1 LGIIRLIAALRSNRH
16 SIRAYVG
23 AIATLILVPALI
35 VVGWL
40 ATLWAT
46 SERAQLEQAAEH
58 KAREIAADIDR
69 EIVSTQ
75 NMLTVLASS
84 HFLQNRDLE
93 SFHAQATMLTR
104 RLEVPIILL
113 DRGLAQQVVNT
124 AIPWGNPLPAAV
136 PVPRSEDEL
145 RSLWLGNPAVSDVFL
160 GRRSDRHVVAV
171 KVPVLRDGA
180 VEFVLSVG
188 CPLAKFAE
196 ILDSSGMAPGRI
208 ATVLDRRGVVVA
220 RSEQH
225 NAYAGR
231 AVAYPP
237 PVGAHGVVKGK
248 DHQGIEFHWFF
259 RRSEATGWSV
269 SVGVPDRLLMAP
281 AKRALASFAT
291 AGSLLVAI
299 VFALSYYWAGRLSQS
314 AGAPGIDRKPTRE
327 EFEVLFDSVPNGV
340 VVVDSDGLIALAN
353 ACMEKTFGYGRGEL
367 IGQPVELVIPERF
380 HWAHLRLRA
389 PIAGAGR
396 AWRTEPGRELVG
408 RRQDGTEFPI
418 EIGLNPIHTSAG
430 NLVMTTI
437 VDITARKLAEQ
448 RICATEAERDDLR
461 RRFMQAQEQE
471 RLRLAHE
478 LHDQTGQSLTAA
490 LLELKGIELLV
501 NERGRERLRLLRRQM
516 EEIGKTLHRVAW
528 ELRPA
533 SIDELGLASALANY
547 ISEWSAQYRIEADF
561 HCGEPGI
568 DSLPEEIRTTIYRV
582 VQEGLTNIAK
592 HARQPAGVSIVIE
605 RVGAV
610 LRLLIEDD
618 GCGFDAGPAQEHAAE
633 RNSGL
638 GLAGMRERLALIG
651 GELEI
656 ESSIGGGT
664 TVLAR
669 IPLERERMTA

>member
-1 LGIIRLIAALRSNRH
+1 LERYTSIAALRRNRR

-35 VVGWL
+35 VAAWL
-40 ATLWAT
+40 ATLWAA
-46 SERAQLEQAAEH
+46 SERAQLEQAAEY
-58 KAREIAADIDR
+58 KVREIAADIDR
-69 EIVSTQ
+69 EIVGTQ

-84 HFLQNRDLE
+84 HFLQNRDLG
-93 SFHAQATMLTR
+93 SFHAQAATLTR
-104 RLEVPIILL
+104 RLEVPIVLL
-113 DRGLAQQVVNT
+113 DHSLARQVVNT
-124 AIPWGNPLPAAV
+124 GVPWGIPLPSV
-136 PVPRSEDEL
+136 PVSRSEDEL
-145 RSLWLGNPAVSDVFL
+145 RSLRLGNAAVTNVFF
-160 GRRSDRHVVAV
+160 GRRVDRHIVAV
-171 KVPVLRDGA
+171 TVPVLRDG
-180 VEFVLSVG
+180 VLEFGLSVG
-188 CPLAKFAE
+188 WPLEKFAE
-196 ILDSSGMAPGRI
+196 ILDSSGIGPDRI

-220 RSEQH
+220 RSAQH
-225 NAYAGR
+225 SAYAGR
-231 AVAYPP
+231 AVTYAP
-237 PVGAHGVVKGK
+237 PVGPYGVVKGK
-248 DHQGIEFHWFF
+248 DHQGTEYHWFF
-259 RRSEATGWSV
+259 RRSEAAGWTV

-281 AKRALASFAT
+281 AKRALASFAVG
-291 AGSLLVAI
+291 GSFLVVV

-340 VVVDSDGLIALAN
+340 VVVDSDGLVALAN
-353 ACMEKTFGYGRGEL
+353 ACMEKTFGYGHGEL

-380 HWAHLRLRA
+380 RWTRLQLTAPLVVAARA
-389 PIAGAGR
+389 RRMEA
-396 AWRTEPGRELVG
+396 GRELFG
-408 RRQDGTEFPI
+408 RRKDGTEFPV
-418 EIGLNPIHTSAG
+418 EIGLNPIQTTAG
-430 NLVMTTI
+430 NLVMATV

-448 RICATEAERDDLR
+448 RIRATEAERDDLR

-471 RLRLAHE
+471 RLRLARE

-501 NERGRERLRLLRRQM
+501 NDRGRERLRLLRRQM

-561 HCGEPGI
+561 HCGDPKL
-568 DSLPEEIRTTIYRV
+568 DQLTDDVRTTIYRI

-592 HARQPAGVSIVIE
+592 HAKQPAGVSIVIE
-605 RVGAV
+605 RVDAT

-618 GCGFDAGPAQEHAAE
+618 GCGFDASPANERAGE
-633 RNSGL
+633 RNGSL

-656 ESSIGGGT
+656 ESSVGGGT
-664 TVLAR
+664 TVFAH

>member
-1 LGIIRLIAALRSNRH
+1 LGIVTQVGALRRNRR

-35 VVGWL
+35 VVAWL
-40 ATLWAT
+40 ATLWAA

-75 NMLTVLASS
+75 NMLMVLTNS

-93 SFHAQATMLTR
+93 SFHAQAATLTR
-104 RLEVPIILL
+104 RLGVPVIVL
-113 DRGLAQQVVNT
+113 DRSFARQLLNT
-124 AIPWGNPLPAAV
+124 EIPWGSPLPDTAA
-136 PVPRSEDEL
+136 PRSEGEL
-145 RSLWLGNPAVSDVFL
+145 RSLRLGNAAVSNVFF
-160 GRRSDRHVVAV
+160 GRRIDRHIVAV
-171 KVPVLRDGA
+171 TVPVLRDGA
-180 VEFVLSVG
+180 LELALSVG
-188 CPLAKFAE
+188 WPLAKFAE
-196 ILDSSGMAPGRI
+196 ILDSSGIGPGRI

-225 NAYAGR
+225 SEHAGR
-231 AVAYPP
+231 AVSYAPP
-237 PVGAHGVVKGK
+237 AGPHGVVKGT
-248 DHQGIEFHWFF
+248 DHQGIGFHWFF
-259 RRSEATGWSV
+259 RRSEAAGWSV

-281 AKRALASFAT
+281 AKLAVASFAT
-291 AGSLLVAI
+291 AGSLLIAL

-340 VVVDSDGLIALAN
+340 VVVDSDGLVALAN
-353 ACMEKTFGYGRGEL
+353 ACMEKTFGYGRREL
-367 IGQPVELVIPERF
+367 IGHPIELVIPERF
-380 HWAHLRLRA
+380 RWAHLRLRA
-389 PIAGAGR
+389 PFGGAARARRMEAGH
-396 AWRTEPGRELVG
+396 ELFG
-408 RRQDGTEFPI
+408 RRKDGTEFPI
-418 EIGLNPIHTSAG
+418 EIGLNPIKTSAG
-430 NLVMTTI
+430 NLVMATV
-437 VDITARKLAEQ
+437 VDISARKLAEQ
-448 RICATEAERDDLR
+448 RICVTEAERDDLR

-501 NERGRERLRLLRRQM
+501 NDRGRERLRLLRRQM

-547 ISEWSAQYRIEADF
+547 IFEWSAQYRIEADF
-561 HCGEPGI
+561 HCGEPGL
-568 DSLPEEIRTTIYRV
+568 DRLPEEIRTTIYRV

-605 RVGAV
+605 RVGAT

-618 GCGFDAGPAQEHAAE
+618 GCGFDASPAQERAGE
-633 RNSGL
+633 RNGSL

>member
-1 LGIIRLIAALRSNRH
+1 LGIITQFAALRRNRH

-35 VVGWL
+35 VAGWL
-40 ATLWAT
+40 AMLWAA

-58 KAREIAADIDR
+58 KVREIAADIDR

-75 NMLTVLASS
+75 NMLRVLASS

-93 SFHAQATMLTR
+93 SFHAQAATLTR
-104 RLEVPIILL
+104 RLEFPIVLL
-113 DRGLAQQVVNT
+113 DHSLARQVVNT
-124 AIPWGNPLPAAV
+124 GVPWGNPLPSV
-136 PVPRSEDEL
+136 PVFRSEDEL
-145 RSLWLGNPAVSDVFL
+145 RSLRLGNAAVSNVFF
-160 GRRSDRHVVAV
+160 GRRIDRHVVAV
-171 KVPVLRDGA
+171 TVPLLRDGA
-180 VEFVLSVG
+180 VEFALSVG
-188 CPLAKFAE
+188 WPLEKFAE
-196 ILDSSGMAPGRI
+196 ILDSSGIGPDRI

-220 RSEQH
+220 RSAQH
-225 NAYAGR
+225 STYAGR
-231 AVAYPP
+231 AVTYAP
-237 PVGAHGVVKGK
+237 PVGPHGVVKGK
-248 DHQGIEFHWFF
+248 DHQGAEFHWFF

-281 AKRALASFAT
+281 AKRALASFVT
-291 AGSLLVAI
+291 AGSLLVVV

-340 VVVDSDGLIALAN
+340 VVVDSDGVIALAN
-353 ACMEKTFGYGRGEL
+353 VCMEKTFGYGRGEL
-367 IGQPVELVIPERF
+367 IGQPVEIVIPRGF
-380 HWAHLRLRA
+380 RRARSRLEAAFAGAARA
-389 PIAGAGR
+389 PR
-396 AWRTEPGRELVG
+396 METGREFFG
-408 RRQDGTEFPI
+408 RRRDGSEFPV
-418 EIGLNPIHTSAG
+418 EIGLNPIQTSTG
-430 NLVMTTI
+430 NLMMATV
-437 VDITARKLAEQ
+437 VNITARKLAEQ

-461 RRFMQAQEQE
+461 RRFMRAQEQE

-478 LHDQTGQSLTAA
+478 LHDQTGQTLTAA

-516 EEIGKTLHRVAW
+516 EEMGKTLHRVAW

-547 ISEWSAQYRIEADF
+547 ISEWSAQYKIEADF
-561 HCGEPGI
+561 HCGEPGL
-568 DSLPEEIRTTIYRV
+568 DEVSEEVRTTIYRV
-582 VQEGLTNIAK
+582 VQEGLTNIVK
-592 HARQPAGVSIVIE
+592 HAKQPAGVSIVIE
-605 RVGAV
+605 RVGAT

-618 GCGFDAGPAQEHAAE
+618 GCGFDAGPAQERAGE
-633 RNSGL
+633 RNGSL

-651 GELEI
+651 GELDI

>member
-1 LGIIRLIAALRSNRH
+1 MGVVTQIAALRRSRH
-16 SIRAYVG
+16 SIRTYVG
-23 AIATLILVPALI
+23 AIATLVLVPALI
-35 VVGWL
+35 VAAWL
-40 ATLWAT
+40 ATLWAA

-69 EIVSTQ
+69 EIVGTQ
-75 NMLTVLASS
+75 NMLMVLASS
-84 HFLQNRDLE
+84 HFLRNRDLE
-93 SFHAQATMLTR
+93 SFHAQAVTLTR
-104 RLEVPIILL
+104 RLEVPIIVI
-113 DRGLAQQVVNT
+113 DSSLARQLVNT
-124 AIPWGNPLPAAV
+124 AIPWGNPLPAV
-136 PVPRSEDEL
+136 PVRRSEDEL
-145 RSLWLGNPAVSDVFL
+145 RSLRLGNAIVSDVFF
-160 GRRSDRHVVAV
+160 GRWADRHVVAV
-171 KVPVLRDGA
+171 TVPVLRDGA
-180 VEFVLSVG
+180 LELALSVG
-188 CPLAKFAE
+188 WPLAKFAE
-196 ILDSSGMAPGRI
+196 VLDSSGIGPGHI
-208 ATVLDRRGVVVA
+208 ATVLDRRGVFVA

-225 NAYAGR
+225 GAYAGR
-231 AVAYPP
+231 VAAYAP
-237 PVGAHGVVKGK
+237 PVGPHGVVKGK
-248 DHQGIEFHWFF
+248 DHQGTEFHWFF

-281 AKRALASFAT
+281 AKLALASFAT
-291 AGSLLVAI
+291 AGSLLVAV

-340 VVVDSDGLIALAN
+340 VVVDSDGLIALSN
-353 ACMEKTFGYGRGEL
+353 ACMERTFGYGRGEL
-367 IGQPVELVIPERF
+367 IGQPVERVIPERF
-380 HWAHLRLRA
+380 RWAHLRPRA
-389 PIAGAGR
+389 PFAGAAQARGME
-396 AWRTEPGRELVG
+396 AGREFFG
-408 RRQDGTEFPI
+408 RRKDGTEFPV
-418 EIGLNPIHTSAG
+418 EIGLNPIQTSAG

-437 VDITARKLAEQ
+437 VDITARKLAEE

-461 RRFMQAQEQE
+461 RRFMRAQEQE

-478 LHDQTGQSLTAA
+478 LHDQTGQTLTAA

-501 NERGRERLRLLRRQM
+501 NDRGRERLRLLRRQM

-561 HCGEPGI
+561 HCGESGL
-568 DSLPEEIRTTIYRV
+568 DRLPEEIRTTIYRV

-605 RVGAV
+605 RVEAA

-618 GCGFDAGPAQEHAAE
+618 GCGFDAGPAQERAGE
-633 RNSGL
+633 RNGGL

-656 ESSIGGGT
+656 ESSVGGGT

-669 IPLERERMTA
+669 IPLEQERMTA

>member
-1 LGIIRLIAALRSNRH
+1 LGIITQFAALRRNRH
-16 SIRAYVG
+16 SIRSYVG

-35 VVGWL
+35 VAGWL
-40 ATLWAT
+40 AMLWAA

-58 KAREIAADIDR
+58 KVREIAADIDR

-84 HFLQNRDLE
+84 HFLQNRDLG
-93 SFHAQATMLTR
+93 SFHAQAATLTQ
-104 RLEVPIILL
+104 RLEVPIVVL
-113 DRGLAQQVVNT
+113 DHSLARQVVNT
-124 AIPWGNPLPAAV
+124 GVPWGKPLPSV
-136 PVPRSEDEL
+136 PISRSEDEL
-145 RSLWLGNPAVSDVFL
+145 RSLRRGDAAVSNVFF
-160 GRRSDRHVVAV
+160 GRRIDRHVVAV
-171 KVPVLRDGA
+171 TVPVLRDGA
-180 VEFVLSVG
+180 MEFALSVG
-188 CPLAKFAE
+188 WPLEKFAE
-196 ILDSSGMAPGRI
+196 VLDSSGMEPGRI

-220 RSEQH
+220 RSKQH
-225 NAYAGR
+225 SAYAGR
-231 AVAYPP
+231 AAAYAP
-237 PVGAHGVVKGK
+237 PVGPHGVVKGK

-281 AKRALASFAT
+281 AKRALASFVT
-291 AGSLLVAI
+291 AGSLLVAV

-340 VVVDSDGLIALAN
+340 VVVDSDGVVALAN
-353 ACMEKTFGYGRGEL
+353 VCMEKTFGYGRGEL
-367 IGQPVELVIPERF
+367 IGQPVEIVIPRGF
-380 HWAHLRLRA
+380 RRAQSRLGAAFAGAARA
-389 PIAGAGR
+389 PR
-396 AWRTEPGRELVG
+396 METGREFFG
-408 RRQDGTEFPI
+408 RRRDGSEFPV
-418 EIGLNPIHTSAG
+418 EIGLNPIQTSTG
-430 NLVMTTI
+430 NLMMATV
-437 VDITARKLAEQ
+437 VNITARKLAEQ

-461 RRFMQAQEQE
+461 RRFMRAQEQE

-547 ISEWSAQYRIEADF
+547 ISEWSAQYKIEADF
-561 HCGEPGI
+561 HCGEPGL
-568 DSLPEEIRTTIYRV
+568 DEVSEEVRTTIYRV
-582 VQEGLTNIAK
+582 VQEGLTNIVK
-592 HARQPAGVSIVIE
+592 HAKQPAGVSVVIE
-605 RVGAV
+605 RVGAT

-618 GCGFDAGPAQEHAAE
+618 GCGFDAGPAQERAGE
-633 RNSGL
+633 RNGGL

-651 GELEI
+651 GELDI

-664 TVLAR
+664 TVCAR

>member
-1 LGIIRLIAALRSNRH
+1 LGKFTSIAALRHNRH

-35 VVGWL
+35 VAAWL
-40 ATLWAT
+40 ATLWAA
-46 SERAQLEQAAEH
+46 SERAQLEQAAEY
-58 KAREIAADIDR
+58 KVREIAADIDR

-75 NMLTVLASS
+75 NMLMVLASS
-84 HFLQNRDLE
+84 HFLRNRDLE
-93 SFHAQATMLTR
+93 SFHAQASTLTR
-104 RLEVPIILL
+104 RLEVPIVLL
-113 DRGLAQQVVNT
+113 DDSLARQVVNT
-124 AIPWGNPLPAAV
+124 GVPWGIPLPSV
-136 PVPRSEDEL
+136 PVSRSEDEL
-145 RSLWLGNPAVSDVFL
+145 RALRRGDAAVSNVFF
-160 GRRSDRHVVAV
+160 GRRIDRHIVAV
-171 KVPVLRDGA
+171 TVPVLRDG
-180 VEFVLSVG
+180 VLEFGLSVG
-188 CPLAKFAE
+188 WPLEKFAE
-196 ILDSSGMAPGRI
+196 ILDSSGIGPDRI

-220 RSEQH
+220 RSAQH
-225 NAYAGR
+225 SAYAGR
-231 AVAYPP
+231 AVTYAP
-237 PVGAHGVVKGK
+237 PVGPHGVVKGT
-248 DHQGIEFHWFF
+248 DHQGTEYHWFF
-259 RRSEATGWSV
+259 RRSEAAGWSV

-281 AKRALASFAT
+281 ARRALASFA
-291 AGSLLVAI
+291 AGGGLLVAV

-340 VVVDSDGLIALAN
+340 VVVDSGGLVALAN

-380 HWAHLRLRA
+380 RWTRLQLTAPLVVAARA
-389 PIAGAGR
+389 RGMEA
-396 AWRTEPGRELVG
+396 GRELFG
-408 RRQDGTEFPI
+408 RRKDGTEFPV
-418 EIGLNPIHTSAG
+418 EIGLNPIQTTAG
-430 NLVMTTI
+430 NLVMATV

-448 RICATEAERDDLR
+448 RIRATEAERDDLR

-471 RLRLAHE
+471 RLRLARE

-501 NERGRERLRLLRRQM
+501 NDRGRERLRQLRRQM
-516 EEIGKTLHRVAW
+516 EEMGKTLHRVAW

-561 HCGEPGI
+561 HCGDPKLDELT
-568 DSLPEEIRTTIYRV
+568 DDVRTTIYRV
-582 VQEGLTNIAK
+582 VQEGLTNIVK
-592 HARQPAGVSIVIE
+592 HAKQPAGVSIVVE
-605 RVGAV
+605 RVDAT

-618 GCGFDAGPAQEHAAE
+618 GCGFDASPANERTGE
-633 RNSGL
+633 RNGSL

-656 ESSIGGGT
+656 ESSVGGGT
-664 TVLAR
+664 TVFAH